1 MKIEIIKEKLL
12 KALGTVERFSGKHIS
27 LPVLSFVLLEAKNDM
42 VFLRA
47 TNLEIG
53 IELQVGA
60 KVIEPG
66 VVALSPHVIKSFLLS
81 AGVDKVVVIELIEG
95 SITLSSGKTKILIKT
110 NPTDDFPV
118 IPKVI
123 EGSVFSIKTKE
134 LVSGISSVWW
144 AAAVS
149 SIKPE
154 LSSVYIYEDSGDL
167 VFVAT
172 DSFRLAEK
180 RVVTKKTG
188 NFKDLLIPFKNIGEI
203 NRTLQEVDEEVDC
216 FVSPNQ
222 ISIIGTDFHITSRLV
237 EGNFPDYKQIIPK
250 EFSTKMVILKND
262 LVNSLKLASVFSDKF
277 NQVVFGIIPKDKEL
291 EVKTKNIEL
300 GESAQILK
308 GSFEG
313 KELSVTFN
321 YKYITDVL
329 GVIEGESVD
338 FSFVGVGKP
347 MIVKTP
353 QYKGFLYLVMPMN
366 R

>member
-1 MKIEIIKEKLL
+1 MKIEIIKDKLL
-12 KALGTVERFSGKHIS
+12 KALGVVERFSGKHVS
-27 LPVLSFVLLEAKNDM
+27 LPVLSFILLEAKNDT
-42 VFLRA
+42 VLLRA

-53 IELQVGA
+53 IELSLGA
-60 KVIEPG
+60 KVFEPG
-66 VVALSPHVIKSFLLS
+66 VVALSPHIVKSFLLS
-81 AGVDKVVVIELIEG
+81 AGVEKIVTIEILDGHID
-95 SITLSSGKTKILIKT
+95 LSSGKTKVSIKIV
-110 NPTDDFPV
+110 PVEDFPV

-123 EGSVFSIKTKE
+123 DGSIFSIKTKE
-134 LVSGISSVWW
+134 LVSGVSSVWW

-154 LSSVYIYEDSGDL
+154 LSSVYIYEDNGEL

-180 RVVTKKTG
+180 RVITKKTG
-188 NFKDLLIPFKNIGEI
+188 NFKELLIPFKNIGEI
-203 NRTLQEVDEEVDC
+203 NKTLQELDEEVEC

-222 ISIIGTDFHITSRLV
+222 ISIIGDGFHITSRLV

-250 EFSTKMVILKND
+250 EFNTKMVILKND

-277 NQVVFGIIPKDKEL
+277 NQVVFGISPQNKSL

-300 GESAQILK
+300 GESDQSIK

-329 GVIEGESVD
+329 GVIEGESVE
-338 FSFVGVGKP
+338 FSFVGTGKP
-347 MIVKTP
+347 MIIKTP